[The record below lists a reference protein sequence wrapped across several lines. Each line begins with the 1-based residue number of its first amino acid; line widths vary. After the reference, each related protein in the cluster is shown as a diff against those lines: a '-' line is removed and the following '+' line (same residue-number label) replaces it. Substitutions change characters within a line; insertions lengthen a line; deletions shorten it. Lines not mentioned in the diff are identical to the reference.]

1 MWMSLESRKRRCK
14 HSYQSLVRHS
24 KCTTLRFLNWN
35 LQPQDYFQFS
45 CSIINRNTDLSFLL
59 SRASD
64 FLRLKE
70 INFFRIFFIVFLFH
84 EILFLTTLF
93 ELGCI
98 NWFFILTLD
107 HCLEIEP
114 SKWKANSNH
123 DYFDRVYSCMKPEL
137 NCYSWVFIALLL
149 LWFLAPWLATA
160 SVISLHSFKNCPAL
174 PCSHHLGRKLGWKRR
189 EIAHFT
195 R

>member
-1 MWMSLESRKRRCK
+1 MYNLKIFKVEFTTPKLLPIFMLNRQQGHGSVIFIVKGVRFFKTKRNK
-14 HSYQSLVRHS
+14 
-24 KCTTLRFLNWN
+24 
-35 LQPQDYFQFS
+35 
-45 CSIINRNTDLSFLL
+45 
-59 SRASD
+59 
-64 FLRLKE
+64 
-70 INFFRIFFIVFLFH
+70 FFRIFCKKIYCLLFFFSMKSF
-84 EILFLTTLF
+84 FLTTLF

-98 NWFFILTLD
+98 NWFFIVTLGN
-107 HCLEIEP
+107 CLEIEP
-114 SKWKANSNH
+114 SKWKANSNR

-160 SVISLHSFKNCPAL
+160 SVISLHPFKNCPAL

-195 R
+195 G